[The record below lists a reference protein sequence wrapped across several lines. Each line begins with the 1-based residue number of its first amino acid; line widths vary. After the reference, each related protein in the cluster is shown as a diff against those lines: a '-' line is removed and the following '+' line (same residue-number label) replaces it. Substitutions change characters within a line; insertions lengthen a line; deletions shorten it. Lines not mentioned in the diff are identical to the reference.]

1 MGVEGR
7 PQKVARLAVTL
18 ADLPQVNDGV
28 SARDSDEQWLRRWGG
43 ERWGGGHICGCSA
56 EYRQTVCANARTEK
70 KINSGGGR
78 ESVGFTQN
86 YDHGKIC

>member
-28 SARDSDEQWLRRWGG
+28 SARDSDERWLRRWGG
-43 ERWGGGHICGCSA
+43 ERGGGGRVCGCWA
-56 EYRQTVCANARTEK
+56 DKLFVRTHEQKK

>member
-28 SARDSDEQWLRRWGG
+28 SARDSDERWLRRWGG
-43 ERWGGGHICGCSA
+43 VGRGGVGVTSVDA
-56 EYRQTVCANARTEK
+56 RQSTDKLFVRTHEQK
-70 KINSGGGR
+70 K
-78 ESVGFTQN
+78 
-86 YDHGKIC
+86 K